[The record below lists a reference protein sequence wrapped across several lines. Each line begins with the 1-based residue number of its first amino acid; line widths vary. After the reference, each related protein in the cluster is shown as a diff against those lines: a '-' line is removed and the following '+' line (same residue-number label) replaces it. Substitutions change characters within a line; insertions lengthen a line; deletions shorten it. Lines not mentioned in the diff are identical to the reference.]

1 MKRTNYAGETSEQQ
15 IGQEV
20 VVKGWVAKRRNLGGL
35 IFIDLWDRS
44 GIVQLVFDEKIDPA
58 AFEIANQVRN
68 QYVIEAHGL
77 VRARKE
83 VNPDMK
89 TGKIEIEVKEASIL
103 AKSKPMPFEIVDD
116 VDASEE
122 LRLKYRYLDLRR
134 PEMAQRLKTRAK
146 ITSFVRRFMDDHGF
160 LDIETPMLTK
170 ATPEGARDYLVP
182 SRVHKGKFYALPQ
195 SPQLFKQLLMMS
207 GFDRYYQ
214 IVKCFRDEDLRADRQ
229 PEFTQIDVETS
240 FMTADQVRAT
250 MERMIRSLWNEIIN
264 VELGDFPVMTFAEA
278 MRRFGSDKPDLR
290 NPLEL
295 TDIADLVKDSE
306 FSVFADAAND
316 PKGRVVAL
324 CVTGGA
330 EMTRKQIDEYGK
342 FVGIYGAKGLAW
354 MKVNDRSAGIEGVQ
368 SPVAKFLTA
377 ETVEAILERTDAQTG
392 DIIFF
397 GAGAK
402 GTVTDAMGALR
413 LKTGRDLNLTDLNSW
428 RPLWVIDFPM
438 FEDDG
443 EGGLT
448 AMHHPF
454 TSPRDMSPEELKNAP
469 EDAIA
474 NAYDMVINGYEVGGG
489 SVRIHR
495 NEMQQ
500 TVFGILGITPEEQ
513 RRKFGFLLDALQY
526 GTPPHAGLA
535 FGLDRLVMLL
545 TGTENIRDVIAFP
558 KTTAAACLMTD
569 APSFANDDALKELA
583 IAVTQKESD

>member
-1 MKRTNYAGETSEQQ
+1 MRTNYCGQLNSAH
-15 IGQEV
+15 IGQKV
-20 VVKGWVAKRRNLGGL
+20 TLSGWVNRRRDLGGL
-35 IFIDLWDRS
+35 IFIDMRDRE
-44 GIVQLVFDEKIDPA
+44 GIVQVFFDPEQKDAFA
-58 AFEIANQVRN
+58 AASELRN
-68 QYVIEAHGL
+68 EFCIQITGI
-77 VRARKE
+77 VRARPENQINKE
-83 VNPDMK
+83 MA
-89 TGKIEIEVKEASIL
+89 TGSVEVHADGLTIFN
-103 AKSKPMPFEIVDD
+103 KSEPLPLD
-116 VDASEE
+116 SNQTNTEE
-122 LRLKYRYLDLRR
+122 MRLKYRYLDLRR
-134 PEMAQRLKTRAK
+134 TEMATRLKTRARV
-146 ITSFVRRFMDDHGF
+146 TGFVRRFMDGEGF

-240 FMTADQVRAT
+240 FMSADQVRAV
-250 MERMIRSLWNEIIN
+250 MERMIRELWNDIIN
-264 VELGDFPVMTFAEA
+264 VDLGDFPVMTFGEA

-295 TDIADLVKDSE
+295 TDIADLVKESE
-306 FSVFADAAND
+306 FSVFADAANN

-354 MKVNDRSAGIEGVQ
+354 MKVNDRSLGLEGVQ

-377 ETVEAILERTDAQTG
+377 DIAEAILDRTDAQSG

-402 GTVTDAMGALR
+402 SMVTDAMGALR
-413 LKTGRDLNLTDLNSW
+413 LKTGRDLGITDLNSW

-438 FEDDG
+438 FEETS
-443 EGGLT
+443 EGSLT

-454 TSPRDMSPEELKNAP
+454 TSPRDMSAQELKDAPEE
-469 EDAIA
+469 AIA

-500 TVFGILGITPEEQ
+500 VVFGILGITQDEQ
-513 RRKFGFLLDALQY
+513 RQKFGFLLDALQY

-569 APSFANDDALKELA
+569 APSFAAADSLKELA
-583 IAVTQKESD
+583 ITVTQKESD

>member
-1 MKRTNYAGETSEQQ
+1 MRTNYCGQLNSAH
-15 IGQEV
+15 IGQKV
-20 VVKGWVAKRRNLGGL
+20 TLSGWVNRRRDLGGL
-35 IFIDLWDRS
+35 IFIDMRDRE
-44 GIVQLVFDEKIDPA
+44 GIVQVFFDPEQKDAFA
-58 AFEIANQVRN
+58 AASELRN
-68 QYVIEAHGL
+68 EFCIQITGI
-77 VRARKE
+77 VRARPENQINKE
-83 VNPDMK
+83 MA
-89 TGKIEIEVKEASIL
+89 TGSVEVHADGLTIFN
-103 AKSKPMPFEIVDD
+103 KSEPLPLD
-116 VDASEE
+116 SNQTNTEE
-122 LRLKYRYLDLRR
+122 MRLKYRYLDLRR
-134 PEMAQRLKTRAK
+134 TEMATRLKTRARV
-146 ITSFVRRFMDDHGF
+146 TGFVRRFMDGEGF

-240 FMTADQVRAT
+240 FMSADQVRAV
-250 MERMIRSLWNEIIN
+250 MERMIRELWNDIIN
-264 VELGDFPVMTFAEA
+264 VDLGDFPVMTFGEA

-295 TDIADLVKDSE
+295 TDIADLVKESE
-306 FSVFADAAND
+306 FSVFADAANN

-354 MKVNDRSAGIEGVQ
+354 MKVNDRSLGLEGVQ

-377 ETVEAILERTDAQTG
+377 DIAEAILDRTDAQSG

-402 GTVTDAMGALR
+402 SMVTDAMGALR
-413 LKTGRDLNLTDLNSW
+413 LKTGRDLGITDLNSW

-438 FEDDG
+438 FEETG

-454 TSPRDMSPEELKNAP
+454 TSPRDMSAQELKDAP

-500 TVFGILGITPEEQ
+500 VVFGILGITQEEQ
-513 RRKFGFLLDALQY
+513 RQKFGFLLDALQY

-569 APSFANDDALKELA
+569 APSFAATDALKELA
-583 IAVTQKESD
+583 ITVTQKESD